1 MRINAIRSKA
11 KRLRIG
17 IVAPSCTLDPAIPA
31 KLAALAPDQDFVFHP
46 QCFLSEGHFA
56 GPDQAR
62 EDALVEMANDPGI
75 DAIWFARGGY
85 GACRVAGGAIARMGE
100 AAQAKRYLGYSDA
113 GFLLAGLYA
122 RGIGEVAHGPMPS
135 GLHREDG
142 AAAVLRG
149 LDWLRTG
156 KAEGSGDT
164 PSAALNIAP
173 PLVGTR
179 HKQAAF
185 NLMVFSQLLGTPLQ
199 PDLTD
204 HVLMLE
210 EVSEYMYRVDRA
222 MFHVTSNANVRQVAG
237 IMLGRVSDVPAN
249 DPDFGQSEE
258 EVTRYWCAKASIPYL
273 GRADIGHDAGNRV
286 VAFG

>member
-1 MRINAIRSKA
+1 MK
-11 KRLRIG
+11 IG
-17 IVAPSCTLDPAIPA
+17 IVAPSCTLDPAIPDQ
-31 KLAALAPDQDFVFHP
+31 LRALAPDQGFVFHP

-62 EDALVEMANDPGI
+62 EDALVEMANDPEI
-75 DAIWFARGGY
+75 HAIWFARGGY

-100 AAQAKRYLGYSDA
+100 AAQSKRYLGYSDA

-142 AAAVLRG
+142 VAAVLRG

-156 KAEGSGDT
+156 KAEVASDSISGT
-164 PSAALNIAP
+164 LNIAP
-173 PLVGTR
+173 PLVGAR

-210 EVSEYMYRVDRA
+210 EVNEYMYRVDRA
-222 MFHVTSNANVRQVAG
+222 MFHVTSNPNVRQVAG
-237 IMLGRVSDVPAN
+237 IMLGRVSDVPEN

-258 EVTRYWCAKASIPYL
+258 QVVRYWCEKSSIPYL
-273 GRADIGHDAGNRV
+273 GRADIGHDAENKV